1 MVCGPSSVGFA
12 SWSHVVLVP
21 STAPWSKT
29 PELPG
34 APKTPQRP
42 EGPHEGEASFLDE
55 EITVKTK
62 ITSLEHKDQVVGL
75 RKELVEEDWM
85 A

>member
-1 MVCGPSSVGFA
+1 MAGPSSVGFA

-21 STAPWSKT
+21 SAAWSKT
-29 PELPG
+29 QEPSG
-34 APKTPQRP
+34 APKTQQRP
-42 EGPHEGEASFLDE
+42 EGPHEGEASYLDE

-62 ITSLEHKDQVVGL
+62 LTSLEHEDQVVGG